1 MVSLERKGALDER
14 DALVSQLYKEIEE
27 TKRLEKEVC
36 RNGWRCGCV
45 EA

>member
-1 MVSLERKGALDER
+1 MSLERKGALDKR

-36 RNGWRCGCV
+36 RDGWRCGCV